1 MVAPP
6 SIHNIQTTRA
16 YRIPQPLPQTLIAMC
31 ADPKFE
37 ERSLLALWAAH
48 AGYIQLLDLLHLQ
61 DPDCVHSVTP
71 NTRASTAWLAASR
84 FERRCLPFTISACRH
99 LLQTGR
105 AINVA
110 GNALSWTCCVRLM
123 LTWRG
128 LVVGCVCACVCAC
141 ACACTCACVCMYV
154 SVFVSI
160 WARGEYVPARLL
172 NPNLPDPNPT
182 LTCDVKMLKMLP
194 HSWRP
199 R

>member
-123 LTWRG
+123 LHKLTSTWQRVI
-128 LVVGCVCACVCAC
+128 LVAPCV
-141 ACACTCACVCMYV
+141 TCQLANAPLNMVQRLEL
-154 SVFVSI
+154 SVALGQ
-160 WARGEYVPARLL
+160 ARTKRCPGFGQV
-172 NPNLPDPNPT
+172 N
-182 LTCDVKMLKMLP
+182 
-194 HSWRP
+194 
-199 R
+199 